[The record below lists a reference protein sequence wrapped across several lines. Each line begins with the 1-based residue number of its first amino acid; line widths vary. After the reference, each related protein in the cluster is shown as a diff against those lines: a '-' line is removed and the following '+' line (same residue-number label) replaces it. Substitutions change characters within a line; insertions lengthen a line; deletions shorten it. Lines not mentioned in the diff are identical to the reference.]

1 MAAPSLLRGTVFADH
16 LIVERL
22 GSGGMGTVYLAHHPR
37 LPRSVALKVL
47 DPELG
52 SDPRFRARFERE
64 AELVAQLDHP
74 NIVGIHDRG
83 MESGLL
89 WISMHYVPGGDL
101 ARLLRRHRRGLD
113 PRRAMHIVT
122 EIAEGLD
129 HAHRRGIV
137 HRDIKPANIF
147 LGTEDRILIGD
158 FGIARTTDADATETV
173 GPPMLTRAYAAPEQW
188 AGDATDSRTDVYAL
202 GVTLH
207 ELLTGRLPGAGVAQ
221 SLPPRLVAVIA
232 KACAADP
239 ADRYQT
245 CGDLAAAATAALS
258 TNRRRRLASV
268 AFGTTVTVAA
278 VFVAWDT
285 MRPDLIDGDPWP
297 APALVEIPGPPFP
310 LQCPMPYLK
319 SDRGPKGLCTAVDA
333 VKNEATFYFYYPRT
347 NEREHREGP
356 FAIQSRSEPAK
367 KQKDGTTYVSG
378 PTVKSSFAGAV
389 NVGHR
394 YDADREHGA
403 FARDTFGGLL
413 PFLAAFEPLPVCRS
427 VAQC

>member
-1 MAAPSLLRGTVFADH
+1 MGAPSLLRGSVFADH

-22 GSGGMGTVYLAHHPR
+22 GSGGMGTVYLAQHPR

-52 SDPRFRARFERE
+52 ADRRFRVRFERE
-64 AELVAQLDHP
+64 AEVVAQLDHP

-83 MESGLL
+83 IESGLL

-101 ARLLRRHRRGLD
+101 ARLIRRHRRGLD
-113 PRRAMHIVT
+113 PHRAVHIVT
-122 EIAEGLD
+122 EVAKGLD

-137 HRDIKPANIF
+137 HRDVKPANIF
-147 LGTEDRILIGD
+147 LGSEGRVLIGD

-188 AGDATDSRTDVYAL
+188 AGGVTDPRTDVYAL
-202 GVTLH
+202 GVTLY
-207 ELLTGRLPGAGVAQ
+207 ELLTGRLPGTGVPQ
-221 SLPPRLVAVIA
+221 SLPPRLAAVIA
-232 KACAADP
+232 KASAADP

-258 TNRRRRLASV
+258 TNHRRHIAS
-268 AFGTTVTVAA
+268 ALGTTAIVAA
-278 VFVAWDT
+278 AFTVWDLP
-285 MRPDLIDGDPWP
+285 RPGLVDGDPWP
-297 APALVEIPGPPFP
+297 APAMVEIPGPPFP
-310 LQCPMPYLK
+310 LQCPTPYLK

-333 VKNEATFYFYYPRT
+333 AKNEATFYFYYPHT
-347 NEREHREGP
+347 NEREYREGP
-356 FAIQSRSEPAK
+356 FSIESLSEPVK
-367 KQKDGTTYVSG
+367 KQKDGTTYLSG
-378 PTVKSSFAGAV
+378 PTVKSSFVGAV

-413 PFLAAFEPLPVCRS
+413 PFLSAFESLPVCRTI
-427 VAQC
+427 ADC